1 MTRRPRR
8 RPFAGPS
15 PHEAFVLVERNPQV
29 VTAACLAVL
38 TVIAAGVTLYVG
50 RAFLLP
56 IATAFVFSVI
66 LAPICSRIEWFR
78 MPRPVAALFAMI
90 LAGAIAYAGFSLI
103 AEPAARWVQN
113 APEILHKA
121 QSQITKL
128 QAPLK
133 PLSDISKEMDGL
145 SLVPTTTP
153 KARTVVVEGPG
164 LTQSLLASVQA
175 IAVQAGFVLVLLYFF
190 LVTRED
196 FREKLIAFQPRLHQR
211 VRTARAFRDVEN
223 RVGGYIITFS
233 AINIAVG
240 VAVGLS
246 CWGLGLPEPAMWG
259 GIAAI
264 LNFIPFLGPAI
275 TIGLLGLAGLATF
288 DTLLAASFPVLAYW
302 AINLVESN
310 LVTPHVMGRRMTL
323 NPLAII
329 LSVSFWTWIWGPV
342 GGVISLPLL
351 IMLKVVC
358 DHTPALRALGSM
370 IGAPINRNRAPE
382 EAVRPVPVAE
392 EPLPVAEEVI
402 ARAEPYPRPEQAP
415 DQPRLFTSA
424 LGATAR

>member
-1 MTRRPRR
+1 MPRRPRR
-8 RPFAGPS
+8 RRLAGPD
-15 PHEAFVLVERNPQV
+15 PHEAFVLVERHPQV
-29 VTAACLAVL
+29 VTAICLAVL

-50 RAFLLP
+50 RSFLLP
-56 IATAFVFSVI
+56 IAAAFVFSVI
-66 LAPICSRIEWFR
+66 LAPICSRIEWLR
-78 MPRPVAALFAMI
+78 IPRPVAALFAMI
-90 LAGAIAYAGFSLI
+90 LAGAVAYAGFSQI
-103 AEPAARWVQN
+103 AEPAARWVES
-113 APEILHKA
+113 APDILHKA
-121 QSQITKL
+121 QRQITKL
-128 QAPLK
+128 QEPLK
-133 PLSDISKEMDGL
+133 PLSDISKEMDGM

-164 LTQSLLASVQA
+164 LTQSLLASAQIIA
-175 IAVQAGFVLVLLYFF
+175 IQAGFVLVLLYFF

-196 FREKLIAFQPRLHQR
+196 FREKLIAFQPKLNQR
-211 VRTARAFRDVEN
+211 VRTARAFRDVEH
-223 RVGGYIITFS
+223 RVGGYIVTFS

-259 GIAAI
+259 GIAAL
-264 LNFIPFLGPAI
+264 LNFVPFLGPAI

-288 DTLLAASFPVLAYW
+288 DTLIEASFPVLAYW

-310 LVTPHVMGRRMTL
+310 LVTPHVMSRRMTL

-342 GGVISLPLL
+342 GGLISLPLL

-358 DHTPALRALGSM
+358 DHTPSLRALGAM
-370 IGAPINRNRAPE
+370 IGAPIIRRRELEVAAAPE
-382 EAVRPVPVAE
+382 NPPAAAE
-392 EPLPVAEEVI
+392 EQLSAAE
-402 ARAEPYPRPEQAP
+402 ALACAEP
-415 DQPRLFTSA
+415 DQPSVFVNA